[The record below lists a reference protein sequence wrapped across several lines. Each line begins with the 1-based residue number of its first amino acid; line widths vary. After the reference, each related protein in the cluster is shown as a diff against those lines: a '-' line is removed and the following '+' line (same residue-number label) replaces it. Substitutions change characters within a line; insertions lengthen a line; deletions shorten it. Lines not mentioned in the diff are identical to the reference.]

1 MNAPLRPE
9 VGAPADIADE
19 TIKAEA
25 RGLGFY
31 YASGVQ
37 ALKDV
42 NLSLAEN
49 KVTALIG
56 PSGCG
61 TCMRATATRAS

>member
-9 VGAPADIADE
+9 VGAPVDIADE

-42 NLSLAEN
+42 NARFEE
-49 KVTALIG
+49 KKITAIIG
-56 PSGCG
+56 WQPF
-61 TCMRATATRAS
+61 